1 MAARRAEGECL
12 KRVTQVESKIGGVK
26 VDELELTREVR
37 SMILTELDM
46 VGIAP
51 SDRLAGAPEGRRPI
65 DILPTAR
72 SVIVGAV
79 HILDSVCDDLPYSR
93 YEYTNQ
99 FFVLNALLNSVATKV
114 ARFLEEGGYRALPI
128 PPAYPRINKEI
139 AGILSHRHAAVAA
152 GIGELGLNNLLI
164 TKRFGPR
171 VRLVTIVT
179 EAPLRPDEPYQGRLC
194 EQWRE
199 KCGLACVKN
208 CPTNALKAD
217 GTLNKTKCLHYQEQI
232 MPWSAVELRCG
243 LCVGSCPIGRRVF
256 KETARPDLRSES
268 VREKRALWTGA
279 KW

>member
-1 MAARRAEGECL
+1 MRE
-12 KRVTQVESKIGGVK
+12 
-26 VDELELTREVR
+26 DELELTREVK
-37 SMILTELDM
+37 SMALSELDM
-46 VGIAP
+46 VGITP
-51 SDRLAGAPEGRRPI
+51 SNRLDGAPEGRRPI

-72 SVIVGAV
+72 SVIVAAV

-99 FFVLNALLNSVATKV
+99 FFALNALLNSVSTKI
-114 ARFLEEGGYRALPI
+114 ARFLEERGYRSLPI

-164 TKRFGPR
+164 TRRFGPR

-179 EAPLRPDEPYQGRLC
+179 EAPLRPDGACQGRLC
-194 EQWRE
+194 EEWRK
-199 KCGLACVKN
+199 KCELACVKN
-208 CPTNALKAD
+208 CPTGALESG

-243 LCVGSCPIGRRVF
+243 LCVGSCPIGRREF
-256 KETARPDLRSES
+256 KETARPDLRPET
-268 VREKRALWTGA
+268 VCEKKALWTGA